1 MYESL
6 TEFIGRFSNPGSM
19 GDMKGEGSVEHPLV
33 LPGFHPSVELEN
45 FIKAFY
51 ALEGFADHDYF
62 ETLGRDADDVE
73 RIDIESAELP
83 VIRAALTFC
92 IRADRMSPGAL
103 ASFCEDGF
111 IDRLLTRLMELDEGD
126 R

>member
-33 LPGFHPSVELEN
+33 LPDFHPSVELEN

-51 ALEGFADHDYF
+51 SLEGFADQDYF
-62 ETLGRDADDVE
+62 ETLGRNTDDIERTDVE
-73 RIDIESAELP
+73 DAELP
-83 VIRAALTFC
+83 VIRAALTLSL
-92 IRADRMSPGAL
+92 IH
-103 ASFCEDGF
+103 
-111 IDRLLTRLMELDEGD
+111 I
-126 R
+126 